1 MSESDT
7 SRWTFTYDLTEKI
20 YCAGNLKGDDSVEFV
35 TESKNK
41 PIAITGFKI
50 TSKLTHQEDAK
61 KEANLTAEA
70 VSDCMTILSKKNIKH
85 RLNSMMEILNEGTG
99 KIEVYG
105 TIKTSTPTIV
115 FNIDIKAFRI
125 RNIPDGIKAS
135 VAHFTNALKAKESGD
150 YKSMLR
156 YLWLIYEDGCR
167 NDLDKYRFLR
177 NAVSHVKLHS
187 GTINGLNK
195 HYNGRLDLTNKK
207 TCDFELVTNKRLVT
221 TEANELLGIAHK
233 DLNKNLGTIE

>member
-20 YCAGNLKGDDSVEFV
+20 YCAGNLKGDDSIEFV

-41 PIAITGFKI
+41 PIAVTGFRI

-61 KEANLTAEA
+61 KEANLTAET
-70 VSDCMTILSKKNIKH
+70 VSDCITVLSKKNIKH
-85 RLNSMMEILNEGTG
+85 RLDGMMEILNEGTG
-99 KIEVYG
+99 KIGVCG

-115 FNIDIKAFRI
+115 SNIDIKAFRI
-125 RNIPDGIKAS
+125 RNISGDVKAS

-150 YKSMLR
+150 YNSMLK
-156 YLWLIYEDGCR
+156 YLWLIYEDSHR
-167 NDLDKYRFLR
+167 ADLDKYRVLR
-177 NAVSHVKLHS
+177 NAVSHAKPNDS
-187 GTINGLNK
+187 TINKLNK
-195 HYNGRLDLTNKK
+195 HYNDRLDLTNKK
-207 TCDFELVTNKRLVT
+207 TCDFELIANKRLVT

-233 DLNKNLGTIE
+233 DLNKNLGIIE

>member
-20 YCAGNLKGDDSVEFV
+20 YCTGNLKGDDSVEFV

-41 PIAITGFKI
+41 PIAITGFRI

-105 TIKTSTPTIV
+105 TIKTGTPTIV

-135 VAHFTNALKAKESGD
+135 IAHFTNALKAKESGD

-207 TCDFELVTNKRLVT
+207 TCDFELVTNKQLVT